1 MLIIVLF
8 FIAEDP
14 KRYVGEKAAQPFMDE
29 QVVVY
34 DCIERL
40 KGYNFV
46 GIVDFDEFVYSRIS
60 HKHNLK
66 GMLVNHYCRA
76 NQE

>member
-1 MLIIVLF
+1 
-8 FIAEDP
+8 
-14 KRYVGEKAAQPFMDE
+14 MDE

-34 DCIERL
+34 DCIEKL

-60 HKHNLK
+60 HKHSLK
-66 GMLVNHYCRA
+66 GMLVNHYLYSIKMCHTEMCA
-76 NQE
+76 VAQWWSA